1 MPPPDLLTGLAADE
15 PEAATRPAAPAKR
28 QEAPQAEASPAIAAE
43 LQRVA
48 TQLDALAKQYGAV
61 SAGVKRSAGAEA
73 DAMAVIGELRGVAD
87 TIAQGMQQARE
98 DLSERL
104 GAIEAAAGAL
114 PAVPRAGW

>member
-1 MPPPDLLTGLAADE
+1 MLP
-15 PEAATRPAAPAKR
+15 TRRWRRGAPH
-28 QEAPQAEASPAIAAE
+28 PQAPPAIAAE

-48 TQLDALAKQYGAV
+48 TQLDALARQYGTV
-61 SAGVKRSAGAEA
+61 SAGVMRSARAEA

-104 GAIEAAAGAL
+104 GAIEAAAGAF